1 MELKERHQVLAW
13 KNTSVDKAVVNRL
26 VSTAL
31 HRMPS
36 KQNIRRC
43 NVTLI
48 DMSIGNRRNIIYETT
63 MHTITKTNY
72 GFNPQVLSPWILCL
86 GPRESVWNKNDV
98 SQDWFFREASLEIGL
113 IAGYIT
119 LLAPDMGLGTSFCS
133 CIKSTYRYR
142 LDKILG
148 YQPELFMGIGIEDT
162 QATDFYCPARK
173 MRDLLPRDIEKTE
186 RKPPLD
192 AYYKVI

>member
-1 MELKERHQVLAW
+1 MPLKERHQVLAW

-36 KQNIRRC
+36 KQDLRRV
-43 NVTLI
+43 NATLI

-63 MHTITKTNY
+63 MHPVTETHY

-86 GPRESVWNKNDV
+86 GTRNAVWDKNDV
-98 SQDWFFREASLEIGL
+98 SYEQFLREASLEIGL

-119 LLAPDMGLGTSFCS
+119 LLAPDMGLGTSFCG
-133 CIKSTYRYR
+133 CIHDKYG
-142 LDKILG
+142 LNKILG
-148 YQPELFMGIGIEDT
+148 YSPELFMGIGIEDT

-173 MRDLLPRDIEKTE
+173 MRDFLPRDTNDLE

-192 AYYKVI
+192 TYYKVI

>member
-1 MELKERHQVLAW
+1 MVKLKERHQVLAW
-13 KNTSVDKAVVNRL
+13 KNTPVDKAVVNEL
-26 VSTAL
+26 VTKAL
-31 HRMPS
+31 TRMPS
-36 KQNIRRC
+36 KQNLRRC
-43 NVTLI
+43 NITLI
-48 DMSIGNRRNIIYETT
+48 DTSIGNRSKIIYRTT
-63 MHTITKTNY
+63 MHDITEATS
-72 GFNPQVLSPWILCL
+72 GFNPQILAPWVLSL
-86 GPRESVWNKNDV
+86 GVREEAWEKHLNYPYFLRES
-98 SQDWFFREASLEIGL
+98 ALEMGL